1 MTTNNAI
8 YQQSRSA
15 LPGTSISAIPLH
27 LLAGTIHLSMLPD
40 ATTWDTLSQ
49 LQYVSLMDSWRV
61 SFLIILSSVLF
72 IFV

>member
-15 LPGTSISAIPLH
+15 LPGTGISAIPLH
-27 LLAGTIHLSMLPD
+27 LFAGSIHLSMLPD
-40 ATTWDTLSQ
+40 ATTRHTLSQ

-61 SFLIILSSVLF
+61 SY
-72 IFV
+72 